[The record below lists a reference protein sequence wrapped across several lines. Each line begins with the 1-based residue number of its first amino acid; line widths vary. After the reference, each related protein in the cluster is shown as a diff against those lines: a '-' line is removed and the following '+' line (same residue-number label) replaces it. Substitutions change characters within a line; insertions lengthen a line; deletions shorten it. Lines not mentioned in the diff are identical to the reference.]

1 MDPTARFVLI
11 APMLLLA
18 MVAHEYAHGWVAR
31 ANGDHTAEALG
42 RLTWNPLKHIDPF
55 MTVLLPIMMYVATNG
70 AFVFGGAK
78 PVPVNPRNYRDL
90 KRGDI
95 AVSLAG
101 IVTNLLLAAL
111 LVGAIVVLGL
121 VGRAAP
127 PAAETLALLQVMF
140 VQGIVVNLVLAVFN
154 LFPLPPLD
162 GSHVLKWLLPPAW
175 RLRYAQLGAFWFLLM
190 ILLLTVGR
198 PVLSAWMRPVSWLF
212 DWATRFLG
220 PYLLAGGTA

>member
-1 MDPTARFVLI
+1 
-11 APMLLLA
+11 MLLLA

-31 ANGDHTAEALG
+31 TQGDDTAESLG

-55 MTVLLPIMMYVATNG
+55 MTVLLPVMMYLATNG

-95 AVSLAG
+95 LVSLAG

-111 LVGAIVVLGL
+111 LVGGIVLLGL
-121 VGRAAP
+121 VGRVAI
-127 PAAETLALLQVMF
+127 PAVDTLALLQMMF
-140 VQGIVVNLVLAVFN
+140 VQGIAVNLVLAVFN

-162 GSHVLKWLLPPAW
+162 GSHVLKWFLPPAW
-175 RLRYAQLGAFWFLLM
+175 RLRYAQLGAFWFILM
-190 ILLLTVGR
+190 MLLLTVGR
-198 PVLSAWMRPVSWLF
+198 PILSAWMQPVSWLF
-212 DWATRFLG
+212 GTATRLLG
-220 PYLLAGGTA
+220 PYLLAGAGA